1 MTSDVRKP
9 VIGLAGAIGS
19 GKSFVARILAERG
32 CAVIDSDQLARD
44 ATDLPQVRKRIA
56 EAFGPTMLDR
66 DGKADRRAIAAH
78 VFGDRAKLATLE
90 SIIHP
95 PVHEARHAMR
105 QRYAADPA
113 VVAIVEDCPLLYE
126 VGLDAECDVV
136 IFVQASRQ
144 TRLARV
150 AGRGWSEKDLA
161 DREKNQLGL
170 DFKASRADYVIDN
183 DEGEDHV
190 RQQVAS
196 VLSLILQT
204 LP

>member
-1 MTSDVRKP
+1 MTSDKRKP

-32 CAVIDSDQLARD
+32 CAVIDSDQLARE
-44 ATDLPQVRKRIA
+44 ATDQPQVREQIV
-56 EAFGPTMLDR
+56 EAFGSDMFDD
-66 DGKADRRAIAAH
+66 DGHADRRAIAAH
-78 VFGDRAKLATLE
+78 VFGDRQRLEWLE

-95 PVHEARHAMR
+95 LVHEARHALR
-105 QRYAADPA
+105 SRYAADPA
-113 VVAIVEDCPLLYE
+113 VVAIVEDCPLLFE
-126 VGLDAECDVV
+126 KRLDAECDVV
-136 IFVQASRQ
+136 IFVQASPR

-150 AGRGWSEKDLA
+150 ADRGWSEKDLA

-183 DEGEDHV
+183 DEGEDHT
-190 RQQVAS
+190 RKQIAS
-196 VLSLILQT
+196 VLSLILQP